1 MTPLHKPE
9 RGEVDDY
16 YFTYIDKVPEGDIR
30 RIVAAQAGEALAF
43 LESIPDEKTL
53 HRYAPG
59 KWSIRDVLAHVND
72 TERLFAYRAFWFAR
86 GFDTALPSFD
96 QDVAA
101 RTAGADVRAWQSH
114 LDEFRAVRAATV
126 ALLDSLPDEAWGRAG
141 VASGYPFTV
150 RGLAYI
156 TAGHVAHHL
165 GVLRD
170 RYL

>member
-1 MTPLHKPE
+1 MTPLSRPD
-9 RGEVDDY
+9 RGEVADY

-30 RIVAAQAGEALAF
+30 RIVADQATEALAF
-43 LESIPDEKTL
+43 LASIPDGRTL

-59 KWSIRDVLAHVND
+59 KWSLRDVLGHVND
-72 TERLFAYRAFWFAR
+72 TERLFAYRALWFAR
-86 GFDTALPSFD
+86 GLDAPLPSFD
-96 QDVAA
+96 QDIAVG
-101 RTAGADVRAWQSH
+101 TAGADARPWQSH
-114 LDEFRAVRAATV
+114 LEEFRAVRSASI
-126 ALLDSLPDEAWGRAG
+126 ALFDSLPDDAWMRTG
-141 VASGYPFTV
+141 VASGYPFSV